1 MEQLIEYGP
10 IPLGI
15 ALIYGGTQIEDKDDK
30 NDESKGKTVLS
41 KVLYVL
47 GGMLILGG
55 IIYITNKYSSNERDN
70 ERRRDFAF

>member
-30 NDESKGKTVLS
+30 NDESKGKTS
-41 KVLYVL
+41 MSIALYVI
-47 GGMLILGG
+47 GGILILGG
-55 IIYITNKYSSNERDN
+55 VGYLYHKATTTT
-70 ERRRDFAF
+70 